1 MSLRI
6 PSRNEIS
13 QRVFQVGHQIAQYVL
28 FFLFSR
34 WSCRYLLCRWSN
46 RCRGGSL
53 NRRRNLNRLL
63 LLQFKQR
70 LIFKHRFFTGFGDC
84 RRRSRLCLLQ
94 SGRSSLCSGLRF
106 SRGFCRRRSLGGS
119 LFSSSS
125 LSRSFFSSSRFR
137 SSFLGRGLLSGG
149 LCC

>member
-70 LIFKHRFFTGFGDC
+70 LIFKHRSFTGFGDC
-84 RRRSRLCLLQ
+84 RRRNRLCLLQ
-94 SGRSSLCSGLRF
+94 SGRSGLRF
-106 SRGFCRRRSLGGS
+106 SRGFCRSRSLGGS
-119 LFSSSS
+119 FFSSSLFRSSSLGGSFFSSSLFCSSS
-125 LSRSFFSSSRFR
+125 LSRSF
-137 SSFLGRGLLSGG
+137 
-149 LCC
+149 